1 MAVQNFI
8 EGGFYGKLGQTVGQR
23 WRNIR
28 IIKAYT
34 IPHNPRTPKQQA
46 MRGLFAEAVESSQ
59 VSMMLN
65 QGSPIFD
72 VEDNTSWGVRMA
84 SALARQKLGLTGF
97 NLLPVIPKDFLPTFT
112 ANQIKLVST
121 IPNTSAT
128 FSLQG
133 ELPDVVRNISIIYG
147 TKQSA
152 SEEYQVSIATAVL
165 NVGTPST
172 FTIAD
177 SHPEAFNSF
186 SKFMIISNDD
196 TATDKKTLY
205 MPETFLSTHE
215 PVTRTFNTTINSV
228 LRNDKTFRVVLAE
241 SFINATT
248 ALTGVSIRAICNG
261 SWVNE
266 NIASPILVNESGQF
280 AIEFTQSETNNSK
293 IWAFP
298 NGSTV
303 TIGSVSAINAD
314 YILTASNVTE
324 NAFSTDLTRQFWAEI
339 DSMLFEDDLFKI
351 VLKQG
356 YPSGSPALQS
366 VGLVVENQS
375 VIDTSDPSG
384 YAYSES
390 KGGLLALCC
399 ENPNNPSIWV
409 AIPGSAIKA
418 QLIEVT
424 ANGVLYTASN
434 LNVPYTYANGNSSV
448 WSGAQVLGNQSVS
461 QRMPLRWDLG
471 AQFNAL
477 YAGLSTADLLA
488 RLSVVSGS
496 NYVIYSD
503 NVGHES
509 DEVEGITI
517 TGAQNDGLMLS
528 LPIGADSDFIGNRI
542 ILEVALLLHDNIL
555 NLDIDI
561 YNDEIVSNYIW
572 QN

>member
-133 ELPDVVRNISIIYG
+133 ELPDVARNISIIYG
-147 TKQSA
+147 TKQDA

-165 NVGTPST
+165 NVGSPPT

-186 SKFMIISNDD
+186 SKFLIISNDD

-215 PVTRTFNTTINSV
+215 PVTRTFNTAINSV

-241 SFINATT
+241 PFINATT
-248 ALTGVSIRAICNG
+248 ALTGVSIRAVCNG
-261 SWVNE
+261 AWVNE

-298 NGSTV
+298 TGSTV

-324 NAFSTDLTRQFWAEI
+324 NAFSTDLTRQLWAEI
-339 DSMLFEDDLFKI
+339 NAMLLEGNYFKI
-351 VLKQG
+351 ILKQG
-356 YPSGSPALQS
+356 YSGDGSDFNK
-366 VGLVVENQS
+366 VNLVVENQS
-375 VIDTSDPSG
+375 YFDGSSWSG
-384 YAYSES
+384 FVRAES
-390 KGGLLALCC
+390 RGGLLALCC
-399 ENPNNPSIWV
+399 ENELDPNVWV

-434 LNVPYTYANGNSSV
+434 LNLPYTFVQGNPV
-448 WSGAQVLGNQSVS
+448 LEGGAQVLGNQSIN
-461 QRMPLRWDLG
+461 QRMPLRFDLG
-471 AQFNAL
+471 GQFNAL
-477 YAGLSTADLLA
+477 YAGMSTAELLA
-488 RLSVVSGS
+488 RLSVSPSLNRVV
-496 NYVIYSD
+496 YRD
-503 NVGHES
+503 NVGHET
-509 DEVEGITI
+509 DDLTGITI
-517 TGAQNDGLMLS
+517 TGAQNGGLMLS
-528 LPIGADSDFIGNRI
+528 LPTGADSSFIGHSI
-542 ILEVALLLHDNIL
+542 ELDVEIQITDNVL
-555 NLDIDI
+555 GLSI
-561 YNDEIVSNYIW
+561 YMITESLMTGYLW
-572 QN
+572 TA

>member
-133 ELPDVVRNISIIYG
+133 ELPDVARNISIIYG

-186 SKFMIISNDD
+186 SKFLIISNDD
-196 TATDKKTLY
+196 TTTDKKTLY

-215 PVTRTFNTTINSV
+215 PITRAFNTTINSV
-228 LRNDKTFRVVLAE
+228 LRNDKTFRVILAE
-241 SFINATT
+241 PFINATT
-248 ALTGVSIRAICNG
+248 TLTGVSIRAVCNG

-266 NIASPILVNESGQF
+266 NIASPVLVNESGQF
-280 AIEFTQSETNNSK
+280 AIEFTQSESNNSK

-298 NGSTV
+298 TGSTV

-356 YPSGSPALQS
+356 YPSGSPAFQA

-375 VIDTSDPSG
+375 FIDTSTPSG

-390 KGGLLALCC
+390 KSGLLVLCC
-399 ENPNNPSIWV
+399 ENPNDTSVWV

-418 QLIEVT
+418 QLVEVS

-434 LNVPYTYANGNSSV
+434 LNVPYTYANGSASV

-461 QRMPLRWDLG
+461 QRMPLRWDMG

-477 YAGLSTADLLA
+477 YAGLSTAELLA

-528 LPIGADSDFIGNRI
+528 LPVGADSDFIGNRI
-542 ILEVALLLHDNIL
+542 VLEVALLLHDNTL

-561 YNDEIVSNYIW
+561 YNDTIVSNYTW
-572 QN
+572 QA

>member
-133 ELPDVVRNISIIYG
+133 ELPDVARNISIIYG

-205 MPETFLSTHE
+205 MSETFLSTHE
-215 PVTRTFNTTINSV
+215 PVARTFNTAINSV

-241 SFINATT
+241 PFINATT
-248 ALTGVSIRAICNG
+248 ALTGVSIRAVCNG
-261 SWVNE
+261 SWINE
-266 NIASPILVNESGQF
+266 NIASPVLVNESGQF

-298 NGSTV
+298 TGSTV

-356 YPSGSPALQS
+356 YPSGSPSIQS

-375 VIDTSDPSG
+375 VIDTSNPSG

-390 KGGLLALCC
+390 KGGLLTLCC
-399 ENPNNPSIWV
+399 ENPNDPSIWV

-418 QLIEVT
+418 QLVEVT

-434 LNVPYTYANGNSSV
+434 LNLPYTYANGSSSV
-448 WSGAQVLGNQSVS
+448 WSGAQVLGNQSIS
-461 QRMPLRWDLG
+461 QRMPLRWDMG

-477 YAGLSTADLLA
+477 YAGMSTADLLA

-542 ILEVALLLHDNIL
+542 NLEVALLLHDNIL
-555 NLDIDI
+555 NLDIDF
-561 YNDEIVSNYIW
+561 YNDSIVSNYIW
-572 QN
+572 Q

>member
-72 VEDNTSWGVRMA
+72 VENNTSWGVRMA

-133 ELPDVVRNISIIYG
+133 ELPDVARNISIIYG

-215 PVTRTFNTTINSV
+215 PVTRTFNTAINSV

-248 ALTGVSIRAICNG
+248 ALTGVSIRAVCNG

-298 NGSTV
+298 TGSTV

-324 NAFSTDLTRQFWAEI
+324 NAFSADLLRLFWAEI

-375 VIDTSDPSG
+375 VIDTSNPSG
-384 YAYSES
+384 YVYSES

-399 ENPNNPSIWV
+399 ENPNDPSIWV

-418 QLIEVT
+418 QLVEVI

-434 LNVPYTYANGNSSV
+434 LNVPYTYANGSASV
-448 WSGAQVLGNQSVS
+448 WSGAQVLGNQSIS
-461 QRMPLRWDLG
+461 QRMPLRWDMG

-477 YAGLSTADLLA
+477 YAGLSTAELLA

-542 ILEVALLLHDNIL
+542 ILEVALLLHDNTL

-572 QN
+572 QS

>member
-133 ELPDVVRNISIIYG
+133 ELPDVARNISIIYG
-147 TKQSA
+147 TKQSE
-152 SEEYQVSIATAVL
+152 SEEYQVCIATAVL
-165 NVGTPST
+165 NVGTPYT
-172 FTIAD
+172 FTITD

-248 ALTGVSIRAICNG
+248 ALTGVSIRAVCNG

-266 NIASPILVNESGQF
+266 NISSPILVNESGQF

-298 NGSTV
+298 TGSTV

-339 DSMLFEDDLFKI
+339 DSMLFENNLFKI
-351 VLKQG
+351 LLKQG
-356 YPSGSPALQS
+356 YPSGSPAVQS

-375 VIDTSDPSG
+375 VIDTQNPSG
-384 YAYSES
+384 YVNSES

-399 ENPNNPSIWV
+399 ENPNDPSIWV

-418 QLIEVT
+418 QLVEVT

-434 LNVPYTYANGNSSV
+434 LNVPYTYSNGSASV
-448 WSGAQVLGNQSVS
+448 WSGAQVLGNQSIS
-461 QRMPLRWDLG
+461 QRMPLRWDMG

-477 YAGLSTADLLA
+477 YAGLSTAELLA

-542 ILEVALLLHDNIL
+542 IIEVALLLHDNTL

-572 QN
+572 QS

>member
-84 SALARQKLGLTGF
+84 SALARQKLGLAGF

-133 ELPDVVRNISIIYG
+133 ELPDVARNISIIYG
-147 TKQSA
+147 TKQDA

-186 SKFMIISNDD
+186 SKFLIISNDD
-196 TATDKKTLY
+196 TTTDKKTLY

-215 PVTRTFNTTINSV
+215 PVTRTFNTAINSV

-241 SFINATT
+241 PFINATT
-248 ALTGVSIRAICNG
+248 ALTGVSIRAVCNG
-261 SWVNE
+261 AWVNE

-298 NGSTV
+298 TGSTV

-324 NAFSTDLTRQFWAEI
+324 NAFSTDLTRQLWAEI
-339 DSMLFEDDLFKI
+339 NAMLLEGGLFKI

-356 YPSGSPALQS
+356 YSGDGSDFNK
-366 VGLVVENQS
+366 VNLVVENQS
-375 VIDTSDPSG
+375 YFDGSSWSG
-384 YAYSES
+384 FVYAES
-390 KGGLLALCC
+390 RGGLLALCC
-399 ENPNNPSIWV
+399 ENELDPDVWV
-409 AIPGSAIKA
+409 AIPSSAVKA

-434 LNVPYTYANGNSSV
+434 LNLPYTFVQGNPV
-448 WSGAQVLGNQSVS
+448 LEGGAQVLGNQSIN
-461 QRMPLRWDLG
+461 QRMPLRFDLG

-477 YAGLSTADLLA
+477 YAGMSTADLLA
-488 RLSVVSGS
+488 RLSVDPSLNRVV
-496 NYVIYSD
+496 YRD
-503 NVGHES
+503 NVGHET
-509 DEVEGITI
+509 DDLTGITI
-517 TGAQNDGLMLS
+517 TSAQNGGLMLS
-528 LPIGADSDFIGNRI
+528 LPTGADSSFIGHSI
-542 ILEVALLLHDNIL
+542 E
-555 NLDIDI
+555 LDIEIQIIDNVLGLSI
-561 YNDEIVSNYIW
+561 YMITESLMTGYLW
-572 QN
+572 TA

>member
-46 MRGLFAEAVESSQ
+46 MRGLFAEAVESAQ

-133 ELPDVVRNISIIYG
+133 ELPDVARNISIIYG
-147 TKQSA
+147 TKQDA

-186 SKFMIISNDD
+186 SKFLIVSNDD

-215 PVTRTFNTTINSV
+215 PVTRTFNTAINSV

-241 SFINATT
+241 PFINATT
-248 ALTGVSIRAICNG
+248 ALTGVSIRAVCNG
-261 SWVNE
+261 AWVNE

-298 NGSTV
+298 TGSTV

-339 DSMLFEDDLFKI
+339 DSMLFEDDYFKI
-351 VLKQG
+351 LLKQG
-356 YPSGSPALQS
+356 YPAYSPAFQS
-366 VGLVVENQS
+366 VGLVVENQAL
-375 VIDTSDPSG
+375 IDTSAPSG
-384 YAYSES
+384 YVHSES
-390 KGGLLALCC
+390 KSGLLALCC
-399 ENPNNPSIWV
+399 ENPNNPSVWV

-434 LNVPYTYANGNSSV
+434 LNLPYSYINGNSSV
-448 WSGAQVLGNQSVS
+448 WSGAQILGNQSVS
-461 QRMPLRWDLG
+461 QRMPLRWDMG

-477 YAGLSTADLLA
+477 YAGMSTAELLA

-496 NYVIYSD
+496 NYVIYGD

-528 LPIGADSDFIGNRI
+528 LPIGADSDFIGNRMV
-542 ILEVALLLHDNIL
+542 LEVALLLHDNTL

-561 YNDEIVSNYIW
+561 FNDTIVSNYIW
-572 QN
+572 QA

>member
-205 MPETFLSTHE
+205 MP
-215 PVTRTFNTTINSV
+215 
-228 LRNDKTFRVVLAE
+228 
-241 SFINATT
+241 
-248 ALTGVSIRAICNG
+248 
-261 SWVNE
+261 
-266 NIASPILVNESGQF
+266 
-280 AIEFTQSETNNSK
+280 
-293 IWAFP
+293 
-298 NGSTV
+298 
-303 TIGSVSAINAD
+303 
-314 YILTASNVTE
+314 
-324 NAFSTDLTRQFWAEI
+324 
-339 DSMLFEDDLFKI
+339 
-351 VLKQG
+351 
-356 YPSGSPALQS
+356 
-366 VGLVVENQS
+366 
-375 VIDTSDPSG
+375 
-384 YAYSES
+384 
-390 KGGLLALCC
+390 
-399 ENPNNPSIWV
+399 
-409 AIPGSAIKA
+409 
-418 QLIEVT
+418 
-424 ANGVLYTASN
+424 
-434 LNVPYTYANGNSSV
+434 
-448 WSGAQVLGNQSVS
+448 
-461 QRMPLRWDLG
+461 
-471 AQFNAL
+471 
-477 YAGLSTADLLA
+477 
-488 RLSVVSGS
+488 
-496 NYVIYSD
+496 
-503 NVGHES
+503 
-509 DEVEGITI
+509 
-517 TGAQNDGLMLS
+517 
-528 LPIGADSDFIGNRI
+528 
-542 ILEVALLLHDNIL
+542 
-555 NLDIDI
+555 
-561 YNDEIVSNYIW
+561 
-572 QN
+572 

>member
-1 MAVQNFI
+1 M
-8 EGGFYGKLGQTVGQR
+8 
-23 WRNIR
+23 
-28 IIKAYT
+28 
-34 IPHNPRTPKQQA
+34 
-46 MRGLFAEAVESSQ
+46 
-59 VSMMLN
+59 
-65 QGSPIFD
+65 
-72 VEDNTSWGVRMA
+72 
-84 SALARQKLGLTGF
+84 
-97 NLLPVIPKDFLPTFT
+97 
-112 ANQIKLVST
+112 
-121 IPNTSAT
+121 
-128 FSLQG
+128 
-133 ELPDVVRNISIIYG
+133 
-147 TKQSA
+147 
-152 SEEYQVSIATAVL
+152 
-165 NVGTPST
+165 
-172 FTIAD
+172 
-177 SHPEAFNSF
+177 
-186 SKFMIISNDD
+186 
-196 TATDKKTLY
+196 
-205 MPETFLSTHE
+205 
-215 PVTRTFNTTINSV
+215 
-228 LRNDKTFRVVLAE
+228 RNDKTFRVVLAE

>member
-97 NLLPVIPKDFLPTFT
+97 NLLPVIPKDFLPTFI

-121 IPNTSAT
+121 IPNASAT

-133 ELPDVVRNISIIYG
+133 ELPDVARNISIIYG

-205 MPETFLSTHE
+205 MSETFLSTHE
-215 PVTRTFNTTINSV
+215 PVARTFNTAINSV

-241 SFINATT
+241 PFINATT
-248 ALTGVSIRAICNG
+248 ALTGVSIRAVCNG
-261 SWVNE
+261 SWINE
-266 NIASPILVNESGQF
+266 NIASPVLVNESGQF

-298 NGSTV
+298 TGSTV

-356 YPSGSPALQS
+356 YPSGSPSIQS

-375 VIDTSDPSG
+375 VIDTSNPSG

-399 ENPNNPSIWV
+399 ENPNDPSVWV

-434 LNVPYTYANGNSSV
+434 LNLPYTYANGSSSV
-448 WSGAQVLGNQSVS
+448 WSGAQVLGNQSIS
-461 QRMPLRWDLG
+461 QRMPLRWDMG

-542 ILEVALLLHDNIL
+542 NLEVALLLHDNIL
-555 NLDIDI
+555 NLDIDF
-561 YNDEIVSNYIW
+561 YNDSIVSNYIW
-572 QN
+572 Q

>member
-97 NLLPVIPKDFLPTFT
+97 NLLPVIPKDFLPTFI

-121 IPNTSAT
+121 IPNASAT

-133 ELPDVVRNISIIYG
+133 ELPDVARNISIIYG

-205 MPETFLSTHE
+205 MSETFLSTHE
-215 PVTRTFNTTINSV
+215 PVARTFNTAINSV

-241 SFINATT
+241 PFINATT
-248 ALTGVSIRAICNG
+248 ALTGVSIRAVCNG
-261 SWVNE
+261 SWINE
-266 NIASPILVNESGQF
+266 NIASPVLVNESGQF

-298 NGSTV
+298 TGSTV

-356 YPSGSPALQS
+356 YPSGSPSIQS

-375 VIDTSDPSG
+375 VIDTSNPSG

-390 KGGLLALCC
+390 KGGLLTLCC
-399 ENPNNPSIWV
+399 ENPNDPSIWV

-434 LNVPYTYANGNSSV
+434 LNLPYTYANGSSSV
-448 WSGAQVLGNQSVS
+448 WSGAQVLGNQSIS
-461 QRMPLRWDLG
+461 QRMPLRWDMG

-477 YAGLSTADLLA
+477 YAGMSTADLLA

-542 ILEVALLLHDNIL
+542 NLEVALLLHDNIL
-555 NLDIDI
+555 NLDIDF
-561 YNDEIVSNYIW
+561 YNDSIVSNYIW
-572 QN
+572 Q

>member
-121 IPNTSAT
+121 IPNASAT

-133 ELPDVVRNISIIYG
+133 ELPDVARNISIIYG

-205 MPETFLSTHE
+205 MSETFLSTHE
-215 PVTRTFNTTINSV
+215 PVARTFNTAINSV

-241 SFINATT
+241 PFINATT
-248 ALTGVSIRAICNG
+248 ALTGVSIRAVCNG
-261 SWVNE
+261 SWINE
-266 NIASPILVNESGQF
+266 NIASPVLVNESGQF

-298 NGSTV
+298 TGSTV

-356 YPSGSPALQS
+356 YPSGSPSIQS

-375 VIDTSDPSG
+375 VIDTSNPSG

-390 KGGLLALCC
+390 KGGLLTLCC
-399 ENPNNPSIWV
+399 ENPNDPSIWV

-434 LNVPYTYANGNSSV
+434 LNLPYTYANGSSSV
-448 WSGAQVLGNQSVS
+448 WSGAQVLGNQSIS
-461 QRMPLRWDLG
+461 QRMPLRWDMG

-477 YAGLSTADLLA
+477 YAGMSTADLLA

-542 ILEVALLLHDNIL
+542 NLEVALLLHDNIL
-555 NLDIDI
+555 NLDIDF
-561 YNDEIVSNYIW
+561 YNDSIVSNYIW
-572 QN
+572 Q

>member
-133 ELPDVVRNISIIYG
+133 ELPDVARNISIIYG
-147 TKQSA
+147 TKQDA

-186 SKFMIISNDD
+186 SKFLIISNDD

-215 PVTRTFNTTINSV
+215 PVTRTFNTAINSV

-241 SFINATT
+241 PFINATT
-248 ALTGVSIRAICNG
+248 TLTGVSIRAVCNG
-261 SWVNE
+261 AWVNE

-298 NGSTV
+298 TGSTV

-324 NAFSTDLTRQFWAEI
+324 NAFSTDLTRQLWAEI
-339 DSMLFEDDLFKI
+339 DSLMIEDYLFKI

-356 YPSGSPALQS
+356 YSGDGSDFHA

-375 VIDTSDPSG
+375 YFDGVDWSG
-384 YAYSES
+384 FEYAENRNN
-390 KGGLLALCC
+390 LLTLCC
-399 ENPNNPSIWV
+399 SDENDENTWI

-418 QLIEVT
+418 QLIEVP

-434 LNVPYTYANGNSSV
+434 LNLPYTFIQGNPDIEGGV
-448 WSGAQVLGNQSVS
+448 QVLGNQSIS
-461 QRMPLRWDLG
+461 QRMPVRADLG
-471 AQFNAL
+471 EQFNAL
-477 YAGLSTADLLA
+477 YAGMSTAELLA
-488 RLSVVSGS
+488 RLSCSSPVNSVV
-496 NYVIYSD
+496 YRD
-503 NVGHES
+503 NVGHETDPIS
-509 DEVEGITI
+509 GITV
-517 TGAQNDGLMLS
+517 TGAQNGGLMLS
-528 LPIGADSDFIGNRI
+528 LPVGADSSFIGHSI
-542 ILEVALLLHDNIL
+542 ELDIEVEIHDSVFN
-555 NLDIDI
+555 IDI
-561 YNDEIVSNYIW
+561 YLYVESIMTGYIW
-572 QN
+572 QA